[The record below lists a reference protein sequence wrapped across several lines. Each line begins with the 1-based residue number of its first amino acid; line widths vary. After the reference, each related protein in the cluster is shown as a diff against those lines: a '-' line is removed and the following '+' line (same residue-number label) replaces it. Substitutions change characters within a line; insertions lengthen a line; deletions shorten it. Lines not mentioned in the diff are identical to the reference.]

1 MPRVVHFEITA
12 EDPDRAAGFYS
23 QVFGWEFAKW
33 EGPMEYW
40 LVTTGPEDLPGINGG
55 LIRREERGP
64 GTVNTIDVPSVDEF
78 TSKIEQHGGKVVAP
92 KMAIPGI
99 GWFASCE
106 DSEGNAFGLMQND
119 PAAS

>member
-1 MPRVVHFEITA
+1 MALSDTA
-12 EDPDRAAGFYS
+12 SRARRDVSDVSAR
-23 QVFGWEFAKW
+23 A
-33 EGPMEYW
+33 
-40 LVTTGPEDLPGINGG
+40 PGINGG

-78 TSKIEQHGGKVVAP
+78 TSKIELHGGKVLAP